1 MGKMVVFKVKELMES
16 HGITRYKMIQLTNWN
31 YKRINAFY
39 FNKVKL
45 VTVEEIEKLCEIF
58 DCDIKD
64 LIELKKK

>member
-1 MGKMVVFKVKELMES
+1 MVVFKVKELMES

-45 VTVEEIEKLCEIF
+45 VTVEEIQKLCEIF

-64 LIELKKK
+64 LIKLEK

>member
-1 MGKMVVFKVKELMES
+1 MVIFKVKELMES

-64 LIELKKK
+64 LIELEK

>member
-1 MGKMVVFKVKELMES
+1 MVIFKVKELMES

-64 LIELKKK
+64 LIELEKQ